1 MVQNYNGQN
10 FRAID
15 APPDPNVVESL
26 RDMGYSTET
35 AVADIIDNS
44 IDAQATIIRV
54 SIFQEATGE
63 VELNIYDNGCGM
75 DEPTLINAL
84 TLGKTREEQGRLG
97 KFGMGLKTAST
108 SMGRIVSVI
117 TRDSGDNLPIKLTY
131 DLNFIKGQYIQYIL

>member
-10 FRAID
+10 FIAID

-26 RDMGYSTET
+26 RDVGYSTET

-54 SIFQEATGE
+54 SIFQEPDGE
-63 VELNIYDNGCGM
+63 VELNICDNGCGM
-75 DEPTLINAL
+75 NKSTLINAL

-97 KFGMGLKTAST
+97 KFGMGLK
-108 SMGRIVSVI
+108 
-117 TRDSGDNLPIKLTY
+117 
-131 DLNFIKGQYIQYIL
+131 